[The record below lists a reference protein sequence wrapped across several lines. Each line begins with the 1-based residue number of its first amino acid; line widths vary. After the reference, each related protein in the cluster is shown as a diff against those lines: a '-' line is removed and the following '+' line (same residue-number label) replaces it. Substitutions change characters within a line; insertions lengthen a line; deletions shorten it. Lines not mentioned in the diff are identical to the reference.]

1 MADEVRLKH
10 RVEYAA
16 FRAGL
21 AGGRLLSE
29 GQAAAAGAA
38 LGRTG
43 YRLGLKKRVVEG
55 NLRTAFPDADEA
67 WISHTAQ
74 AAYSHLGRETMM
86 TLRLSWMSRDQILE
100 RTRIVGEAAVRS
112 SYDDGRGIILV
123 AGHLGN
129 WEIGAAGMA
138 ARGYPITAI
147 AKRAANPLFYSRI
160 LAARERLGVG
170 VIDFQDATRP
180 TLRALREGQLVA
192 FAADQHAG
200 RAGLWVPFFG
210 KLASTYRGP
219 ALMALRTG
227 APMYLSVPLRQPDGS
242 YEVSMER
249 VEATPTGD
257 MDADVL
263 RVTHEYSRRL
273 EQAVRRNPEQ
283 YLWHHRRWRTPPA
296 AVEEQQADR
305 AVQEGRFFARPG
317 ADS

>member
-16 FRAGL
+16 FSAGL
-21 AGGRLLSE
+21 AGGRLLNDA
-29 GQAAAAGAA
+29 QAASVGAA

-43 YRLGLKKRVVEG
+43 YRIGIKKRVVED
-55 NLRTAFPDADEA
+55 NLRTAFPDADDA
-67 WISHTAQ
+67 WVTSTAE

-86 TLRLSWMSRDQILE
+86 TLRLSWMSREEVLE
-100 RTRIVGEAAVRS
+100 RTGVIGEDAVRA
-112 SYDDGRGIILV
+112 YHEAGRGMVLV

-129 WEIGAAGMA
+129 WEIGAAAMA

-160 LAARERLGVG
+160 LAARARLGVG

-180 TLRALREGQLVA
+180 TLRALRSGQLVA

-210 KLASTYRGP
+210 RLASTYRGP
-219 ALMALRTG
+219 ATMALRTG
-227 APMYLSVPLRQPDGS
+227 APIFLCVPLRQPDGR
-242 YEVSMER
+242 YVVRMEQ
-249 VEATPTGD
+249 VEAEPTGD
-257 MDADVL
+257 MEADVL
-263 RVTHEYSRRL
+263 RVTTEYSRRL
-273 EQAVRRNPEQ
+273 EEAVRRNPEQ

-296 AVEEQQADR
+296 GVEEQTVDR
-305 AVQEGRFFARPG
+305 AV
-317 ADS
+317 